1 MPSCPVPVLI
11 SQKDLPRVLAIVVF
25 GLVAVSLLALQLNN
39 FFAADDQNES
49 FSFPFVQFAIQ
60 MLNSLQMDVQD
71 VIFAYS
77 CYMLLFYSKVK
88 VFIGLYT
95 IMLVVSRFYEH
106 GTYVLYEMLW
116 GCNVSLVLVVMAL
129 SLSNTFLVGVTMV
142 MVSGDHLLWY
152 IDTLSFILTGK
163 FITGAMKYFSCPE
176 NRSFSKTVFATHHL
190 WFLPVCFYITTPH
203 GGMHSSSYM
212 GSCILSFFLASY
224 CRAFTPFEVRIP
236 GSENVLH
243 LNVNGGYAFWKDIDI
258 PLLHLLD
265 HHHPALY
272 LPFLVIVGNLV
283 ANGFPHILILG
294 ISLGLQHNPLLEGIT
309 H

>member
-49 FSFPFVQFAIQ
+49 FSFP
-60 MLNSLQMDVQD
+60 
-71 VIFAYS
+71 
-77 CYMLLFYSKVK
+77 KVK